1 MSFLNKGGIIMAVE
15 VLDTFGLKCPQ
26 PVLKI
31 AVKAPDMKPGDI
43 LEILG
48 DCPTFEKDVRTW
60 CERLGKVFLSI
71 KDEGDNKKRIQIQF

>member
-1 MSFLNKGGIIMAVE
+1 MAVK
-15 VLDTFGLKCPQ
+15 VLDTLGLKCPQ

-31 AVKAPDMKPGDI
+31 AVRTPDMKPGDI
-43 LEILG
+43 LEVLG

-71 KDEGDNKKRIQIQF
+71 KDEGGDKRRIQIQF

>member
-1 MSFLNKGGIIMAVE
+1 MAVE
-15 VLDTFGLKCPQ
+15 VLDTLGQRCPQ
-26 PVLKI
+26 PALKI

-60 CERLGKVFLSI
+60 CEQLGKLFLSI
-71 KDEGDNKKRIQIQF
+71 KEEGRHKKGIKRCQRR